1 MQFVQNYSIMHL
13 SYLFNDENNAFN
25 FAVQKN
31 MIYNILNCNDCG
43 IQLKIYKDKYKKFS
57 YYFKCTKCKR
67 VYSILYQS
75 IWYSPT
81 KTHFL
86 IRMHSKSQRSIQTQL
101 TF

>member
-43 IQLKIYKDKYKKFS
+43 IQLKINIKNFHIILNALNAKGF
-57 YYFKCTKCKR
+57 
-67 VYSILYQS
+67 ILYY
-75 IWYSPT
+75 I
-81 KTHFL
+81 KAFF
-86 IRMHSKSQRSIQTQL
+86 IIQKFQ
-101 TF
+101 

>member
-13 SYLFNDENNAFN
+13 SYLFYDENNAFN

-43 IQLKIYKDKYKKFS
+43 IQLKIYKDKYKKIS

-75 IWYSPT
+75 IFYRGICIDQFNAWCADNSGDPDGS
-81 KTHFL
+81 
-86 IRMHSKSQRSIQTQL
+86 M
-101 TF
+101 